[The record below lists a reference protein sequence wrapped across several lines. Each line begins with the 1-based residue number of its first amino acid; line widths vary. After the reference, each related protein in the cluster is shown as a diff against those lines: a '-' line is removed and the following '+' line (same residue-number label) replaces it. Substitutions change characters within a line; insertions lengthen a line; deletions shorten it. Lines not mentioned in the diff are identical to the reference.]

1 LYSFFS
7 QLSAVKMR
15 WNLPPILW
23 ISGAQK
29 RFVLSAFD
37 TPLELDFQKLP
48 AELDSRSRPALRP
61 GMRPCQPAGQGW
73 RPGISRKHASCFAG
87 FYSPQK
93 ASLAP
98 RAEYSR
104 RTRLSMLGRR
114 SFKTDESFL
123 EKLAIGAIGA
133 RAVFA
138 DLQRQGHN
146 PVELE
151 RGSMGYKIWKNIKI
165 KRLRVPDL
173 LYLNCGTRVEAR
185 AKTQLQIS
193 MSHSLSDPE
202 RGWDK
207 GLNDHDVVALSLC
220 AKTGEGP
227 TDWKAN
233 PLIQFVSAASLRKA
247 FAENQV
253 VTEKPKGAS
262 EGFELRVTWPS
273 AVASSDGVVTA
284 LTAGRLQFKRE
295 SDQRTISLAL
305 SKKSIPLQPLVQV
318 RDKIR
323 AGQIIASV
331 VPVTAALPC
340 SGNAA
345 ASSFLEML
353 ASPAVAD
360 RYTAT
365 KGLSHLHESATST
378 ALTQRMADDR
388 EHIYIRLEAA
398 AGLARAADAAGMA
411 FICETLQGQYLE
423 HRLEAV
429 IILGEIPTDESRKLL
444 TTVLLDQAQHPEIR
458 AGGAWALGELQQPSS
473 VDALVQVFVELAEPI
488 RIEAAR
494 ALRKIAASTS
504 TNIAAKL
511 PAAQDDQ
518 RAGIAWAVSRSGRVK
533 VDELLPLLVDDDA
546 RRWVAYILGT
556 QDQQACIGQ
565 IEQLRRRDPEV
576 YFAVTVLWKILASW
590 VYDLEE
596 Y

>member
-1 LYSFFS
+1 
-7 QLSAVKMR
+7 M
-15 WNLPPILW
+15 P
-23 ISGAQK
+23 
-29 RFVLSAFD
+29 
-37 TPLELDFQKLP
+37 
-48 AELDSRSRPALRP
+48 
-61 GMRPCQPAGQGW
+61 
-73 RPGISRKHASCFAG
+73 
-87 FYSPQK
+87 
-93 ASLAP
+93 
-98 RAEYSR
+98 
-104 RTRLSMLGRR
+104 GRR

-133 RAVFA
+133 RAVFD
-138 DLQRQGHN
+138 DLERQGHK
-146 PVELE
+146 PIELE
-151 RGSMGYKIWKNIKI
+151 RGSMDYKIWKSVKI
-165 KRLRVPDL
+165 KRVRVPDL
-173 LYLNCGTRVEAR
+173 LCLNCGTRVEAR
-185 AKTQLQIS
+185 AKTKIEIS

-207 GLNDHDVVALSLC
+207 GLNDRDVVALSIC
-220 AKTGEGP
+220 TKIGARP
-227 TDWKAN
+227 TDWKAD

-253 VTEKPKGAS
+253 VTEKPKGAG

-273 AVASSDGVVTA
+273 VVASSDGLVSA
-284 LTAGRLQFKRE
+284 LTPERLQFRRE
-295 SDQRTISLAL
+295 ADQRTISLGL
-305 SKKSIPLQPLVQV
+305 NKKSVSLQPLVKV
-318 RDKIR
+318 GDTIR

-331 VPVTAALPC
+331 VPVTSVLPC
-340 SGNAA
+340 SGATEH
-345 ASSFLEML
+345 SSFLEML

-360 RYTAT
+360 RYTAA
-365 KGLSHLHESATST
+365 KALSHVHNSAAFAT
-378 ALTQRMADDR
+378 LTQRMADDR
-388 EHIYIRLEAA
+388 EHIYVRLEAA
-398 AGLARAADAAGMA
+398 AGLARAGDAAGMA
-411 FICETLQGQYLE
+411 FIQHTLQGQYLE

-429 IILGEIPTDESRKLL
+429 IILGEIPTDDSRKAL

-458 AGGAWALGELQQPSS
+458 AGAAWALGELQQPSS
-473 VDALVQVFVELAEPI
+473 IDALIQVFLELAEPI

-494 ALRKIAASTS
+494 ALRKIAPTTGASV
-504 TNIAAKL
+504 AAKL

-556 QDQQACIGQ
+556 QDQKTCIGQ